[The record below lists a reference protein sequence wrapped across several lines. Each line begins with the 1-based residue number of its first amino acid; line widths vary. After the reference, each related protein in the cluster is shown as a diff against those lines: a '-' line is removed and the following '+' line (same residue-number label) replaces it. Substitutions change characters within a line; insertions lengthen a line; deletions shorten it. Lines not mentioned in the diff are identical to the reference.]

1 MEVKNLFPVEFFI
14 FKNNTIDNNEL
25 ISELE
30 QLNNVEIKKT
40 TTISLLVDLRHNEKF
55 KELFFW
61 FEDCLEQIKQS
72 MNYDCEKLTITN
84 SWVNVALPAY
94 NMHQNYH
101 KHSMSFYS
109 AVYYLTEG
117 SATEFEDPV
126 SERSRAQLEVLR
138 NNYQPWE
145 TIIPEPGK
153 LVVFPSYVYHRSHV
167 HVGEKSRYVI
177 SFNTLPSGK
186 INHMLAT
193 DSRAEVI
200 VK

>member
-1 MEVKNLFPVEFFI
+1 MEVKQLFPIEFFV
-14 FKNNTIDNNEL
+14 FKNDKINNGKL

-30 QLNNVEIKKT
+30 QLNDVQIKKT
-40 TTISLLVDLRHNEKF
+40 TTISLLVDLRNNEKF
-55 KELFFW
+55 KELFDW
-61 FEDCLEQIKQS
+61 FEQCLDRIKVS
-72 MNYDCEKLTITN
+72 MNYDCEKISITN
-84 SWVNVALPAY
+84 SWVNVALPKY

-109 AVYYLTEG
+109 AIYYLTEG

-126 SERSRAQLEVLR
+126 HDRSRAQLEVLR
-138 NNYQPWE
+138 SNYQPWE
-145 TIIPEPGK
+145 TIVPEPGK
-153 LVVFPSYVYHRSHV
+153 LVIFPSYVYHRSHV
-167 HVGEKSRYVI
+167 HVGTDSRYII